1 MSQKEPFFY
10 KKTEEMPQ
18 TSVVK
23 IEPSEEQEV
32 QNEEESLFDSKKN
45 ITKITKFVLEKLGF
59 EYNFKTETSLD
70 DAVNTL
76 CEKIF
81 IFLEEKE
88 TWSNRKKFHQKSA
101 VKESVEKV
109 DTLIEEL
116 RETFKSLSTIKIDEA
131 KLTHSAV
138 EKSKADFRSNLVN

>member
-23 IEPSEEQEV
+23 IEPTEEQEV

-45 ITKITKFVLEKLGF
+45 ITKITKFVFEKLGF

-70 DAVNTL
+70 DAVNTV

-81 IFLEEKE
+81 IFLEE
-88 TWSNRKKFHQKSA
+88 HM
-101 VKESVEKV
+101 KV
-109 DTLIEEL
+109 VMV
-116 RETFKSLSTIKIDEA
+116 SS
-131 KLTHSAV
+131 
-138 EKSKADFRSNLVN
+138 

>member
-1 MSQKEPFFY
+1 
-10 KKTEEMPQ
+10 MPQ

-59 EYNFKTETSLD
+59 EYNFKTETSLY

-76 CEKIF
+76 YKKIF

-88 TWSNRKKFHQKSA
+88 TWSTRNI
-101 VKESVEKV
+101 V
-109 DTLIEEL
+109 I
-116 RETFKSLSTIKIDEA
+116 
-131 KLTHSAV
+131 
-138 EKSKADFRSNLVN
+138 

>member
-81 IFLEEKE
+81 IFWYHKCVHPI
-88 TWSNRKKFHQKSA
+88 RFFH
-101 VKESVEKV
+101 
-109 DTLIEEL
+109 D
-116 RETFKSLSTIKIDEA
+116 D
-131 KLTHSAV
+131 H
-138 EKSKADFRSNLVN
+138 